1 MRILHAIGGDV
12 VQDLNKRYR
21 QVPPFGNATIR
32 RFIGNPSAMRKLAAR
47 DFEDLLQV
55 WTPQLLDDVAYHMPT
70 VRSPSVRGLTVHTE
84 GEHIDEETLVRP
96 RYVARFCKTETTH
109 RHNA

>member
-21 QVPPFGNATIR
+21 QVPPFGKATIH
-32 RFIGNPSAMRKLAAR
+32 RFTGNPSAMRKLAAR

-55 WTPQLLDDVAYHMPT
+55 WASRLLDNVAYHIHT
-70 VRSPSVRGLTVHTE
+70 VHSPSLPGFTVHTE
-84 GEHIDEETLVRP
+84 GEHIDKDTLI
-96 RYVARFCKTETTH
+96 
-109 RHNA
+109 